1 MHEFMYLICF
11 KTPFIEHPYL
21 LVKVNDE
28 IRVENNLASI
38 LNYKIIVAYDFDMI
52 VENFRTS
59 SRKIDITIYDVKT
72 AIKLLTGKS
81 KSDLNTRD
89 DPWGLNR
96 VIGKYANPT
105 ALSWLNKFKKLKI
118 PSIDFSSDREILE
131 DLINSLE
138 NAWHEIE
145 ECLKSKDEAERY
157 YDIEVPIYNIFLKT
171 QLNGILIDK
180 KMLNKRL
187 DSLKTIRYLNYKKLE
202 FKYDFISQKISYNL
216 QWNDIAKHLPFD
228 CTFDYSQNIWKTLD
242 LFVDQ
247 NEFVRAL
254 VSAHKSKN
262 DYNALIKYT
271 IDDQQ
276 RIYPRFD
283 IMGTVTGRILVIS
296 PGIQYLKKTSRDI
309 FVPKGGYK
317 FIYADFSQFE
327 PGIVASFSED
337 EELLKIYNRGDI
349 YTELGNLLFPDQKE
363 NNRKLSKVIFLSFIY
378 GMSKK
383 RLIEII
389 SNIANYDVQ
398 ENVIKFFKQFSRLV
412 QWKDEVCHQ
421 ALEKGFS
428 VSFKG
433 NKRYILNKE
442 ELSNKEKRWIPNQIV
457 QGTSSYILKKSILSF
472 HDKHPD
478 ALILI
483 PMHDAVLIEVQESKV
498 NSIKSD
504 IYDIFCFEFSKVCPN
519 IKTNID
525 FEAFY
530 DDT

>member
-11 KTPFIEHPYL
+11 KTPFVEQPYL
-21 LVKVNDE
+21 LMKENDE
-28 IRVENNLASI
+28 ISVENDIASI
-38 LNYKIIVAYDFDMI
+38 LNNKRIIAYDFDII

-59 SRKIDITIYDVKT
+59 SREIDTTIYDVRT
-72 AIKLLTGKS
+72 AVKLLTGKS
-81 KSDLNTRD
+81 KSDLNKKD

-96 VIGKYANPT
+96 VIGKYANPAT
-105 ALSWLNKFKKLKI
+105 LSWLNKFNKLKI
-118 PSIDFSSDREILE
+118 PSIDFSSDREVLE
-131 DLINSLE
+131 DIINGLE
-138 NAWHEIE
+138 KAWQEIVE
-145 ECLKSKDEAERY
+145 GLKSKDEADRY
-157 YDIEVPIYNIFLKT
+157 YDTEVPIYNIFLKT
-171 QLNGILIDK
+171 QQNGILIDK
-180 KMLNKRL
+180 NRLNKRL
-187 DSLKTIRYLNYKKLE
+187 DTLKTIRYSSYKKLE
-202 FKYDFISQKISYNL
+202 FKHNFISQKISYKL
-216 QWNDIAKHLPFD
+216 KWNDIAKYFPFD
-228 CTFDYSQNIWKTLD
+228 STFDYSQNIWKTLE

-247 NEFVRAL
+247 NEFVRVL

-271 IDDQQ
+271 INDQQ
-276 RIYPRFD
+276 RIYPLFD
-283 IMGTVTGRILVIS
+283 IMGTVTGRILIIS

-309 FVPKGGYK
+309 FMPQEGYK

-327 PGIVASFSED
+327 PGIIASFSKD

-363 NNRKLSKVIFLSFIY
+363 NNRKLAKVIFLSFIY
-378 GMSKK
+378 GMSKE
-383 RLIEII
+383 RLIDII
-389 SNIANYDVQ
+389 SKVANHNVQ

-433 NKRYILNKE
+433 NKRYNLNKKN
-442 ELSNKEKRWIPNQIV
+442 LSNKEKRWIPNQIV

-472 HDKHPD
+472 HNKYPD
-478 ALILI
+478 ALILV
-483 PMHDAVLIEVQESKV
+483 PMHDAVLIEVQESKFD
-498 NSIKSD
+498 SIKSD
-504 IYDIFCFEFSKVCPN
+504 VYDIFCHEFSEVCPN

-530 DDT
+530 DGN